1 MEIMRNKSL
10 IELSRRQ
17 TAREGSLAFAQ
28 YTMPG
33 YRVGAHH
40 RLLCE
45 KLDAVERGEIK
56 RLMVFMPPRH
66 GKSELTSKRFP
77 AWYMGR
83 NPKKQIITA
92 SYGATLAQGF
102 GRDVRNIVGSP
113 EFASLFPG
121 VGVAADS
128 SARDNWHT
136 NKGGVYTAMGVG
148 GGLTG
153 KGAHVAL
160 IDDPVKDRQ
169 DAESPVI
176 REATWDWYRSVL
188 RTRLMPGGA
197 IVLVLTRWHPD
208 DLAGRL
214 LDEMANG
221 TGENWEVL
229 SLPAICETESDP
241 LGRKAGDALWPDVF
255 PLRELRQ
262 IEKSVGPREW
272 SALYQQTPTPGDGV
286 LIKTAMMG
294 IVDEAPSGGTLVR
307 RWDLA
312 ATRQMGTRDP
322 DWTVGLKM
330 SRAPDGR
337 FYILDMVR
345 FRGGPDEVDRAIKA
359 TAERDGRGVHVVIPQ
374 DPGQAGVAQAQ
385 YLTRLLAGYRVTA
398 VRETGDKATRAAPFA
413 SQINA
418 GNVSL
423 VRAPWNRGFIEEC
436 ASFPAGTHDDQV
448 DAASGAFEIVCP
460 PERRMPKFTPEIVNR
475 IARQ

>member
-1 MEIMRNKSL
+1 
-10 IELSRRQ
+10 
-17 TAREGSLAFAQ
+17 
-28 YTMPG
+28 
-33 YRVGAHH
+33 VGAHH

-121 VGVAADS
+121 VGVASDS

-176 REATWDWYRSVL
+176 REVTWDWYRSVL

-197 IVLVLTRWHPD
+197 IVLV
-208 DLAGRL
+208 
-214 LDEMANG
+214 
-221 TGENWEVL
+221 
-229 SLPAICETESDP
+229 
-241 LGRKAGDALWPDVF
+241 
-255 PLRELRQ
+255 
-262 IEKSVGPREW
+262 
-272 SALYQQTPTPGDGV
+272 
-286 LIKTAMMG
+286 
-294 IVDEAPSGGTLVR
+294 
-307 RWDLA
+307 
-312 ATRQMGTRDP
+312 
-322 DWTVGLKM
+322 
-330 SRAPDGR
+330 
-337 FYILDMVR
+337 
-345 FRGGPDEVDRAIKA
+345 
-359 TAERDGRGVHVVIPQ
+359 
-374 DPGQAGVAQAQ
+374 
-385 YLTRLLAGYRVTA
+385 
-398 VRETGDKATRAAPFA
+398 
-413 SQINA
+413 
-418 GNVSL
+418 
-423 VRAPWNRGFIEEC
+423 
-436 ASFPAGTHDDQV
+436 
-448 DAASGAFEIVCP
+448 
-460 PERRMPKFTPEIVNR
+460 
-475 IARQ
+475 